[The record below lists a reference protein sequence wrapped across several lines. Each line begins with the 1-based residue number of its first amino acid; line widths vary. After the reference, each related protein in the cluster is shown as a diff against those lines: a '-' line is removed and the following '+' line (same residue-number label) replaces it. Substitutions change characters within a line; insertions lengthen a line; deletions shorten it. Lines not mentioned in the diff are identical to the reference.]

1 MFSFIW
7 NNFFY
12 YPSLNL
18 IMVLYDFLF
27 SNLGLAIIAIA
38 VAFKLILLPFMK
50 RQNEMTRKMSSL
62 KPQLEELQ
70 KKYKNNKEKLS
81 QEQVKLYKKSGYNPL
96 GCLVTFV
103 PQLLILSVLNQ
114 VIRRV
119 TSGNLEGIYPFVKDW
134 FFGGSDISV
143 NTNFIIWDLTKSYSQ
158 ISGEF
163 GKFATISLLYLLLCL
178 LVGLSQYLM
187 SKFRLV
193 MQDPLMSMNN
203 GSNNKD
209 KKKSK
214 EDMSP
219 EEMQQKMMG
228 SFTFL
233 LPLSTVFIAIS
244 APAALSV
251 YWIVQSFM
259 LLLQYFIL
267 DWDKTRKG
275 VQNAVTI
282 IKEKRKKEK
291 E

>member
-1 MFSFIW
+1 
-7 NNFFY
+7 
-12 YPSLNL
+12 
-18 IMVLYDFLF
+18 MVLYDLLF

-38 VAFKLILLPFMK
+38 VAFRLILLPFMK
-50 RQNEMTRKMSSL
+50 KQNEMTRKMSSL
-62 KPQLEELQ
+62 KPQLDELQ

-81 QEQVKLYKKSGYNPL
+81 QEQIKLYKKSGYNPL

-103 PQLLILSVLNQ
+103 PQLLIFSVLNQ

-119 TSGNLEGIYPFVKDW
+119 TSGNLEGIYPFVRDW
-134 FFGGSDISV
+134 FFQGTDITV

-163 GKFATISLLYLLLCL
+163 GKFATVSLLYLLLCF
-178 LVGLSQYLM
+178 LVGLSRYLM
-187 SKFRLV
+187 SKFRIV
-193 MQDPLMSMNN
+193 MQDPLVAVNS
-203 GSNNKD
+203 GTD
-209 KKKSK
+209 KKKGK
-214 EDMSP
+214 KKNMEEMSP
-219 EEMQQKMMG
+219 EEMQKKMMN

-244 APAALSV
+244 TPAALSV

-275 VQNAVTI
+275 VQNVVTI
-282 IKEKRKKEK
+282 VKEKRKKEK

>member
-1 MFSFIW
+1 
-7 NNFFY
+7 
-12 YPSLNL
+12 
-18 IMVLYDFLF
+18 
-27 SNLGLAIIAIA
+27 
-38 VAFKLILLPFMK
+38 MK

-62 KPQLEELQ
+62 KPQLEALQ

-81 QEQVKLYKKSGYNPL
+81 QEQIKLYKKTGYNPL

-103 PQLLILSVLNQ
+103 PLLLILSVLNQ

>member
-18 IMVLYDFLF
+18 IVVLYDLLF

-38 VAFKLILLPFMK
+38 VIFRLIILPFMK

-62 KPQLEELQ
+62 KPQLEALQ

-81 QEQVKLYKKSGYNPL
+81 QEQIKLYKKTGYNPL

-103 PQLLILSVLNQ
+103 PLLLILSVLNQ

-119 TSGNLEGIYPFVKDW
+119 TAGNLEGIYPFVKDW

-143 NTNFIIWDLTKSYSQ
+143 STNFLIWDLTKSYSQ

-178 LVGLSQYLM
+178 LVGVSQYLM
-187 SKFRLV
+187 SKFRVV
-193 MQDPLMSMNN
+193 MQDPLMAVNN
-203 GSNNKD
+203 GSDNKG

-219 EEMQQKMMG
+219 EEMQQKMMS
-228 SFTFL
+228 SFSFL

-267 DWDKTRKG
+267 DWDKTRRG